1 MINEKNKTNTKNN
14 NVRNKKVLP
23 FIAIVIGFFMTL
35 LDTTIVNIALPKIAE
50 SFNRS
55 VQDITWVSNGFNI
68 ALAVIILTASRLG
81 DQFGR
86 KKLFLFGL
94 FIFTVTSFLEGFATS
109 LEMLIALRVLQGLS
123 AGIIV
128 PLTIPLSIDIFSVEK
143 FGAIVGIWGAVGGCA
158 SACGPALGAILT
170 SAFNWKAVFFVNVP
184 FGIISFILF
193 AILLKESFDETAS
206 KKIDFLGMITISI
219 SMLTLIFG
227 LVQAPD
233 RGWIS
238 MDILTLFS
246 VSIISIIAFIII
258 ELKSKEP
265 MLPMQLLQSKYFSGA
280 SITLVFMTAG
290 MMAGSFLV
298 SFFLIRIMKLS
309 VLDAGL
315 TIIAMP
321 IAMMIF
327 SLIAGPISHK
337 VGARPFAI
345 SGIILTSISVYL
357 FGTLNADSSR
367 LDVVWR
373 LLISG
378 AGIGMTMSPLMAS
391 AVRNVPRDKVGIAS
405 GVANVSRTLGM
416 ILGVAILA
424 TLLSNNMHNTTVSN
438 YANYGSTFKNFSF
451 ILLFGIVFAMF
462 SDKSYKVKKIS

>member
-1 MINEKNKTNTKNN
+1 MINEKNKTKNA
-14 NVRNKKVLP
+14 KVLP

-68 ALAVIILTASRLG
+68 ALAVIILTASRIG

-94 FIFTVTSFLEGFATS
+94 FVFTITSFLEGFSTS
-109 LEMLIALRVLQGLS
+109 LEMLIALRVIQGLS

-128 PLTIPLSIDIFSVEK
+128 PLTIPLSVEIFSVEK

-158 SACGPALGAILT
+158 SACGPALGGILT
-170 SAFNWKAVFFVNVP
+170 NAFNWQAVFFVNVP
-184 FGIISFILF
+184 FGIISFILS

-206 KKIDFLGMITISI
+206 KKIDFLGITTVSI
-219 SMLTLIFG
+219 SMLTLILG

-233 RGWIS
+233 KGWTS
-238 MDILTLFS
+238 VNTLMLFS
-246 VSIISIIAFIII
+246 TSLITMVAFIFI
-258 ELKSKEP
+258 ELNSEEP
-265 MLPMQLLQSKYFSGA
+265 MLPMQLLQSKYFSSA
-280 SITLVFMTAG
+280 SITLIFMTAG

-298 SFFLIRIMKLS
+298 SFFLTRIMKLS

-321 IAMMIF
+321 IAMIIF
-327 SLIAGPISHK
+327 SLIAGPISNK
-337 VGARPFAI
+337 IGARPFAVA
-345 SGIILTSISVYL
+345 GIILTSISVYL

-367 LDVVWR
+367 FDVMWR

-391 AVRNVPRDKVGIAS
+391 TVRNAPRDKVGIAS
-405 GVANVSRTLGM
+405 GVANVSRTFGM
-416 ILGVAILA
+416 VLGVAILA
-424 TLLSNNMHNTTVSN
+424 TLLSNNINYTSLNNYVSYDN
-438 YANYGSTFKNFSF
+438 TFKTFSF
-451 ILLFGIVFAMF
+451 ILIFGIVFAIF
-462 SDKSYKVKKIS
+462 SDKSRKVKDIN